1 MTCGLR
7 NRAGHG
13 ALVLVDIQ
21 EAAGSGYCCPQEL
34 AMNRAITSILAVA
47 VGLFA
52 GVALAQDQGQPPAA
66 GEPSSPPKARIEL
79 IVPRTSVRPGET
91 LAVGVRWTME
101 PGWHIYWKN
110 PGDSGQAPR
119 FEWSLPGGGASRMM
133 RGSEWRASD
142 PEFPVPVRWEDGGGL
157 VGYGY
162 AGSVTF
168 PAEIRIPPS
177 ATPGQVVE
185 VGVVAQYLVCKDVCL
200 SEWAS
205 AGVKLTVSAESVVE
219 DEDKEALQAI
229 EAGRQSIPAPSDKAR
244 VEDRSG
250 GMMLV
255 SVAAPAGATNVNFF
269 PDPPSGLVVED
280 VQVNAQGDQVTAQFK
295 LRAMAGA
302 KVEAREFEAV
312 VGWDTNQGR
321 RGVSVRVPVPEG
333 IGQ

>member
-1 MTCGLR
+1 
-7 NRAGHG
+7 
-13 ALVLVDIQ
+13 
-21 EAAGSGYCCPQEL
+21 
-34 AMNRAITSILAVA
+34 MNRAIASILAVA

-52 GVALAQDQGQPPAA
+52 ALALAQDHGKEPPAA
-66 GEPSSPPKARIEL
+66 DEPAGQPKARIEL

-91 LAVGVRWTME
+91 LAVGVKWTMQ

-133 RGSEWRASD
+133 RGSEWRASG
-142 PEFPVPVRWEDGGGL
+142 PEFPVPIRWEDAGGL

-162 AGSVTF
+162 TASVVF
-168 PAEIRIPPS
+168 PAEIKIPPS

-205 AGVKLTVSAESVVE
+205 AGVKFTVSAESAVE
-219 DEDKEALQAI
+219 DEDAEALKAI
-229 EAGRQSIPAPSDKAR
+229 EAGRQQVPAPTDTAR
-244 VEDRSG
+244 VQEQSG
-250 GMMLV
+250 GVMLV
-255 SVAAPAGATNVNFF
+255 SVAAPAGAKNASFF
-269 PDPPSGLVVED
+269 PDPPNGLVVED
-280 VQVNAQGDQVTAQFK
+280 VQVSTQGDQVTAQFK

-302 KVEAREFEAV
+302 KVQAREFEAV
-312 VGWDTNQGR
+312 VGYDTNQGR